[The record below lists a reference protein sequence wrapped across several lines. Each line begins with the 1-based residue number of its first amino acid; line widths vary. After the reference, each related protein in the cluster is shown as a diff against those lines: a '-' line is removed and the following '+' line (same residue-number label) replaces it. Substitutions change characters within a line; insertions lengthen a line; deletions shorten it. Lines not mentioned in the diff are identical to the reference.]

1 MATSFF
7 LTCLRFLPETLRSL
21 VGNGSTQ
28 PSALYRPLIP
38 IIGHQEQMAPQDT
51 AKPYRHRLAN
61 PFRLFLYL
69 DVDITLL
76 FTGVVYAVNYTITAT
91 IASSFADAYP
101 YLTETNLGLCYL
113 STGGGMIIGS
123 TLTGKLLD
131 REYRVIK
138 ERIARDHQDDP
149 EATKLGF
156 PIEIARLRTMPI
168 HLVIFVACVI
178 GWGWCLEKKVS
189 IAGPLILQ
197 AVRKCV
203 LSSSMRLYLS
213 WLSWVYFNR
222 YPQYHDDA
230 HD

>member
-1 MATSFF
+1 
-7 LTCLRFLPETLRSL
+7 
-21 VGNGSTQ
+21 
-28 PSALYRPLIP
+28 
-38 IIGHQEQMAPQDT
+38 
-51 AKPYRHRLAN
+51 
-61 PFRLFLYL
+61 
-69 DVDITLL
+69 
-76 FTGVVYAVNYTITAT
+76 
-91 IASSFADAYP
+91 
-101 YLTETNLGLCYL
+101 
-113 STGGGMIIGS
+113 MIIGS